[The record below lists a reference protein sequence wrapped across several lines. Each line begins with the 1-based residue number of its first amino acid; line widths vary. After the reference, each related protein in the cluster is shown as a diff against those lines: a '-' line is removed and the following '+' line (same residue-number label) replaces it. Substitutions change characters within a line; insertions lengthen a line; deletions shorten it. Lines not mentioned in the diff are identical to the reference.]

1 MGGRCL
7 RLGPHACYHS
17 IGRIVLVGSQL
28 QGAAWSGG
36 SASKG
41 HTLQGLSACDD
52 PLSPL
57 WFILKQYAHSRPQ
70 VSDPAIVSEYDAKLQ
85 SEGLGT
91 ESFPLDAG
99 SGGPLDISGAGDSLA
114 DGSFDEE
121 SKLDIADGTLDGQQ
135 NEFSA
140 VWCSSQH
147 SLSHCR
153 HDMFLLAVLAQD
165 DVHQVRSV
173 EQEHT
178 GDAVIARRCVRCCVN
193 VCCGIGFLCSYM
205 VIVRRDSTATTC
217 ARPNRKVGVSIF
229 RV

>member
-1 MGGRCL
+1 M

-147 SLSHCR
+147 SFRTAAMICSSSQSLRKTMSIKSEALNKSIQETLSLPEGA
-153 HDMFLLAVLAQD
+153 FAAV
-165 DVHQVRSV
+165 
-173 EQEHT
+173 
-178 GDAVIARRCVRCCVN
+178 
-193 VCCGIGFLCSYM
+193 
-205 VIVRRDSTATTC
+205 
-217 ARPNRKVGVSIF
+217 
-229 RV
+229 